1 MLGRQ
6 DLWPTRDG
14 GRRKASLGRW
24 ISPEKWIQR
33 NGGSIRE
40 ASSCSRWEQTRDP
53 PPDIMQG
60 ERKALEH
67 SALNWMSTSNLS
79 SQSSGDP
86 NGENAEIV

>member
-6 DLWPTRDG
+6 DPWPTRDG

-40 ASSCSRWEQTRDP
+40 ASSCSRWELTLKTVTAQ
-53 PPDIMQG
+53 
-60 ERKALEH
+60 
-67 SALNWMSTSNLS
+67 
-79 SQSSGDP
+79 
-86 NGENAEIV
+86 